1 MKVEITGLPVALTA
15 VLDQLCEAVLITS
28 AQLEAPGPVI
38 VYANLAFT
46 NLTGY
51 SAKEVLGQTPRVLQ
65 GPLTDRATL
74 DDLRATLQ
82 AGQSFFGQTVNYK
95 KDGAAFDVEWSVSP
109 LRAPNGDITQFLAIQ
124 RDVSVHEAHRKRDAE
139 SSKLVRQA
147 QRFGRIGF
155 WSTSS
160 IRPEAELAFSQG
172 LLDLLG
178 LPAGLSAGSLV
189 EALGQMLRPNDLE
202 NLRRQFAQAIRTK
215 AALEFTVECL
225 TKSLERKWIYV
236 RGEVETDADTREPRV
251 IGIAKDVTAQN
262 AALFDLMEAE
272 ERFRAAVDANK
283 DGLFICQALRD
294 PEGAI
299 VDFSFVYVS
308 SAAAATEGL
317 EPQDFATGTMLTLLP
332 FAAEGLLE
340 KLIAVVYTEEPLV
353 DELRTVHAG
362 GTERWLRYSA
372 VRVRDGV
379 ALTVRDETESRTLE
393 RMLRQSQKLESLGRL
408 AGGIAHD
415 FNNYLSAIIG
425 FGAFVKE
432 GLPDKD
438 PMHED
443 VGEILKNARRASNL
457 TRQLLAFSRQQV
469 LAPAVIDLFECAF
482 NLRGVLRPLLGDGIE
497 VQMTADP
504 DLAKVKTDPS
514 QIEQV
519 ILNLAVNARDAMGAQ
534 GVLQIH
540 VHNVVISEEEARRN
554 AELQPGA
561 FVKLVVSDTGHGMT
575 PEILEKIFEPFF
587 TTKPLG
593 KGTGLGLPTV
603 YGIVNQSGGFI
614 RVESTPGKGTNFEVY
629 LPSCE
634 DVVTSTTPARETMVS
649 SVLEG
654 TELVLVTEDD
664 ASVRRFIGR
673 LLKRHGY
680 HVVEAQDGAE
690 ALALA
695 QRIPTIRLLLSD
707 MVMPH
712 ISGLD
717 LASQLKLIIPDIAVV
732 FVSGYTEGTGL
743 SQDWLD
749 QGVVLLPKPL
759 DSQQLLTAVRGAL
772 DRPQGNA
779 SPPK

>member
-1 MKVEITGLPVALTA
+1 MKAEITGLPVELTA
-15 VLDQLCEAVLITS
+15 VLAQLCEAVLVTTS
-28 AQLEAPGPVI
+28 LLTPPGPVI
-38 VYANLAFT
+38 VYANAAFT
-46 NLTGY
+46 HLTGY
-51 SAKEVLGQTPRVLQ
+51 HPNDVLGQTPRILQ

-74 DDLRATLQ
+74 AELRAQLT
-82 AGQSFFGQTVNYK
+82 AGQPFFGQTVNYK
-95 KDGAAFDVEWSVSP
+95 KDGTPFDIEWSVSP
-109 LRAPNGDITQFLAIQ
+109 LRLLAGDVTHFLAIQ
-124 RDVSVHEAHRKRDAE
+124 RDVSRHESHRRSDVE
-139 SSKLVRQA
+139 SRNLVRQA

-155 WSTSS
+155 WSTST
-160 IRPEAELAFSQG
+160 IQPEADLVFSQG

-178 LPAGLSAGSLV
+178 LPAGLKSGALI

-202 NLRRQFAQAIRTK
+202 QLQRQFSQVIRTK
-215 AALEFTVECL
+215 TALEFTVECL
-225 TKSLERKWIYV
+225 TRSHERKWIYV
-236 RGEVETDADTREPRV
+236 RGEVEAEVHAQAPRV

-317 EPQDFATGTMLTLLP
+317 DPEDFAKGTMLSLLP
-332 FAAEGLLE
+332 FTAEGLLE

-353 DELRTVHAG
+353 DEMRTVTSG
-362 GTERWLRYSA
+362 ETERWLRYSA

-432 GLPDKD
+432 SLAPND

-443 VGEILKNARRASNL
+443 MGEILKNARRASNL

-469 LAPAVIDLFECAF
+469 LAPVVIDLFECAL

-497 VQMTADP
+497 VQMNADP

-534 GVLQIH
+534 GVLKIQF
-540 VHNVVISEEEARRN
+540 HNVHISEDEARRN
-554 AELQPGA
+554 AELRAGA

-614 RVESTPGKGTNFEVY
+614 RVESTPGKGTNFEVH
-629 LPSCE
+629 LPSCK
-634 DVVTSTTPARETMVS
+634 DATTSTLPPKETVS
-649 SVLEG
+649 TRVLEG

-712 ISGLD
+712 INGID
-717 LASQLKLIIPDIAVV
+717 LAAELKAIIPGIAVV
-732 FVSGYTEGTGL
+732 FVSGYTEGIGL
-743 SQDWLD
+743 SQDWID

-759 DSQQLLTAVRGAL
+759 DSQQLLTAVRNAL
-772 DRPQGNA
+772 DQSNTRLA
-779 SPPK
+779 T